1 MAGLRAHSK
10 TVGRRVFT
18 TAELKQLAEAVLSF
32 DNFFI
37 PKNNN

>member
-18 TAELKQLAEAVLSF
+18 TAELKQLAEAVT
-32 DNFFI
+32 
-37 PKNNN
+37 